1 MCSPQTYFYIR
12 HALEA
17 ESKGHLRC
25 LHAEFRVWP
34 LIAAF
39 ACGFILSSWITL
51 INLAAVKPLMCCFD
65 SRFPQHYEITLRSPN
80 SCVVMGSSSRSA
92 LIGPAFCVTSHH
104 LNWSLLPFSF
114 LFSGGS
120 SEELEPRKHRGQ
132 KLSHIDDSRANGWER
147 HEKLLDS
154 GKREERMTVVFQGR
168 ASL

>member
-1 MCSPQTYFYIR
+1 
-12 HALEA
+12 
-17 ESKGHLRC
+17 
-25 LHAEFRVWP
+25 
-34 LIAAF
+34 
-39 ACGFILSSWITL
+39 
-51 INLAAVKPLMCCFD
+51 MCCFD

-147 HEKLLDS
+147 HEKLLDR
-154 GKREERMTVVFQGR
+154 GKRVEKKTGPPGTCSTVKKTLQNKTKNTIKKTTIYWIVLKTNKIWWWPFHTGGKY
-168 ASL
+168 